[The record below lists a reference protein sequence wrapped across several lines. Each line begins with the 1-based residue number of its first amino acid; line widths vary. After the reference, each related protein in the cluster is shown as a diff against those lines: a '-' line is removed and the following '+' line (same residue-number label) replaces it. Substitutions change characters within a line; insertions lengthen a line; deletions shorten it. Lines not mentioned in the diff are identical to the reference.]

1 MPQVSFLHIS
11 DLHISKYPELR
22 EIQHRSWLER
32 LSAIRKGT
40 YAASHSTGRLKA
52 LVELVYKLESR
63 LDAVMITGDIATTG
77 LTFDLEFAL
86 RFVEGVPDSNNKHR
100 SNNFPTI
107 SGIQRPIFL
116 LPGNHDRYKLLLG
129 RFGYAPGGRNF
140 HSLFHKHWGSDVK
153 VNSLSND
160 AFSVGIIAA
169 DFSLRTAR
177 HSKLPQTVNMYSQ
190 GKVYQDTLDD
200 LVSATNSY
208 INAHIEES
216 EVAIIWAL
224 HFPPLAPNLPSYM
237 ELLDSANLI
246 AAANQTGVLFIIS
259 GHTHYP
265 FELSSPREGF
275 QLLGAGSVTQFDS
288 SVGNH
293 CQVITVGNAGEERW
307 FEVEHYLFDYT
318 SAEFIRV

>member
-1 MPQVSFLHIS
+1 VI
-11 DLHISKYPELR
+11 
-22 EIQHRSWLER
+22 
-32 LSAIRKGT
+32 
-40 YAASHSTGRLKA
+40 
-52 LVELVYKLESR
+52 
-63 LDAVMITGDIATTG
+63 ITGDIATTG

-86 RFVEGVPDSNNKHR
+86 RFVEGVPDINNKRR

-107 SGIQRPIFL
+107 SGIQLPIFL

-129 RFGYAPGGRNF
+129 RFGYAPGGKNF
-140 HSLFHKHWGSDVK
+140 HRLFHKHWGSDVK
-153 VNSLSND
+153 VNSLAND
-160 AFSVGIIAA
+160 NFNVGIISA

-177 HSKLPQTVNMYSQ
+177 DSKLLLRPVNMYSQ

-200 LVSATNSY
+200 LVNATHSY

-246 AAANQTGVLFIIS
+246 SAANQTGVLFIIS

-265 FELSSPREGF
+265 FELSSPRESF
-275 QLLGAGSVTQFDS
+275 QMLGVGSATQFDS
-288 SVGNH
+288 PVGNH
-293 CQVITVGNAGEERW
+293 CQVITVGNEGEERW
-307 FEVEHYLFDYT
+307 FEVEHYLFDYS
-318 SAEFIRV
+318 SAQFIRA